1 MRENGGEKKKRWTFQ
16 KNNIITFQDTRLFVR
31 QNITLCN
38 TTSKYTKK
46 NKNILTTFL
55 QIYLIGKLSTTR
67 QCACLSFCK
76 FFCSNGAEIIELK
89 KKLIFMIE
97 IELKIKILIFFSFV
111 NN

>member
-1 MRENGGEKKKRWTFQ
+1 MRENGGERHSKKQNYHFSKH
-16 KNNIITFQDTRLFVR
+16 LSLCR

-38 TTSKYTKK
+38 ATSKFTSKK
-46 NKNILTTFL
+46 KNILTTFL